1 MVASGGNPLDT
12 PSFRLRLFGGLALEK
27 PSGPEDLFL
36 SQRRVQAVLATL
48 ALCGKMGCTRDR
60 MIAYFWPES
69 DERHGRHNLRDAV
82 YTLRSTLGRDAVM
95 GQGDILRLN
104 PSIIATDVAEFTR
117 ALSAGLLADAV
128 DIYTGPLLNGF
139 HIDAAPEW
147 ERWIEGERTRMFQE
161 CVGAFKR
168 LAKKAENQERWD
180 EAARWWGRAVALD
193 SYNSRLVVRRII
205 ALGRRGDR
213 ANAIQEGEA
222 HIRLLRSELNLDP
235 DPSFLEELERIRQGD
250 LGPVR
255 FFTPPVGSPAEE
267 PTPGS
272 ESDQ

>member
-1 MVASGGNPLDT
+1 MAASGGNSLDT
-12 PSFRLRLFGGLALEK
+12 PSFRLRLFGGLALGK
-27 PSGPEDLFL
+27 ASGPEDLFL

-69 DERHGRHNLRDAV
+69 DERRGRHNLRDAV
-82 YTLRSTLGRDAVM
+82 YSLRSMLGRDAVI
-95 GQGDILRLN
+95 GHGDILRLN
-104 PSIIATDVAEFTR
+104 PSIIATDVAEFKR
-117 ALSAGLLADAV
+117 ALSAGRLADAV
-128 DIYTGPLLNGF
+128 YMYNGPLLDGF
-139 HIDAAPEW
+139 HIDGVPEW
-147 ERWIEGERTRMFQE
+147 ERWIEAERTRLFQD
-161 CVGAFKR
+161 CQGAFKR
-168 LAKKAENQERWD
+168 LAKRAENQERWD

-193 SYNSRLVVRRII
+193 SFNSRLVVRRII

-222 HIRLLRSELNLDP
+222 HIKLLQSELNLDP

-255 FFTPPVGSPAEE
+255 FFTPPVGPPAQQ
-267 PTPGS
+267 PPSGS
-272 ESDQ
+272 KPDE